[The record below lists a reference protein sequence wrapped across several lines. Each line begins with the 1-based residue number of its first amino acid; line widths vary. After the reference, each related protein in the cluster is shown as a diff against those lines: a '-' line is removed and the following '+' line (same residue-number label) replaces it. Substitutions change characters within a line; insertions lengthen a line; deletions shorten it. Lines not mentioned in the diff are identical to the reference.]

1 MRRGKIL
8 KNMIFHIYFE
18 CTAYLKYIFN
28 DSYIFLFYN
37 IKIRKIRDKNRYF
50 IYGCIYGSYKFKV
63 CADVVCV

>member
-1 MRRGKIL
+1 MYRVFKIYL
-8 KNMIFHIYFE
+8 MTRIFFY
-18 CTAYLKYIFN
+18 
-28 DSYIFLFYN
+28 FYN